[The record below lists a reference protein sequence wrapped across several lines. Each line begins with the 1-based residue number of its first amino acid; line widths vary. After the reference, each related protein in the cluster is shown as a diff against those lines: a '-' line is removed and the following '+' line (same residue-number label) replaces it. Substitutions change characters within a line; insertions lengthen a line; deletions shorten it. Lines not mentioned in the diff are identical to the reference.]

1 MSMTTAAP
9 FQLVLAQDPKHK
21 AILQKYIQEEYQRE
35 FNAVIPHFLPYILGL
50 YRADGALIGACG
62 LNPALSGALYLE
74 HYLDGPV
81 EQVASNTLN
90 KPVSRDGLVEIGNFA
105 CAESGNART
114 MFAALCRLLFE
125 NQLEFVV
132 FTGTHKLRN
141 VFHHLHLVPVE
152 LAAALP
158 EHIGAAAQSWGSY
171 YLSSPSV
178 MVGDL
183 SQGFSILS
191 KSSMLLSLFGPMPI
205 IFPRP
210 QKAML

>member
-1 MSMTTAAP
+1 MANAAP
-9 FQLVLAQDPKHK
+9 FQLVLAQQPEHRTT
-21 AILQKYIQEEYQRE
+21 LQNYIQQEYQRE

-50 YRADGALIGACG
+50 YRADGVLIGACG
-62 LNPALSGALYLE
+62 LNPATAGALYLE
-74 HYLDGPV
+74 RYLDQPV
-81 EQVASNTLN
+81 EQVASSRLN
-90 KPVSRDGLVEIGNFA
+90 KPISRDGLVEIGNFA

-125 NQLEFVV
+125 NRLEFVV

-158 EHIGAAAQSWGSY
+158 EQIGEEAMLWGNY
-171 YLSSPSV
+171 YLGAPRV

-183 SQGFSILS
+183 SQGFRILS
-191 KSSMLLSLFGPMPI
+191 KSSMLLSLFGPMPV
-205 IFPRP
+205 IFPQT

>member
-1 MSMTTAAP
+1 MANVAP
-9 FQLVLAQDPKHK
+9 FQLVLALEPVHK
-21 AILQKYIQEEYQRE
+21 ATLQKYIQDEYQRE

-50 YRADGALIGACG
+50 YRADGGLIGACG
-62 LNPALSGALYLE
+62 LNPAITGALYLE
-74 HYLDGPV
+74 RYLDKPV
-81 EQVASNTLN
+81 EQVASSKLN
-90 KPVSRDGLVEIGNFA
+90 KRISRDGLVEIGNFA

-114 MFAALCRLLFE
+114 MFAALCRLLYE
-125 NQLEFVV
+125 NQLEYVV

-141 VFHHLHLVPVE
+141 VFHHLHLVPEE

-158 EHIGAAAQSWGSY
+158 EHIGTEAQTWGSY

-183 SQGFSILS
+183 SQGFRVLS
-191 KSSMLLSLFGPMPI
+191 KSSLLLSLFGPMPA
-205 IFPRP
+205 IFPKP